1 MWFRLMM
8 VSFVFNGLST
18 FGLRILAAMG
28 LGAKYTTSYLA
39 FWYLAGT
46 LFLAIQ
52 YLRSGERL
60 KRSDIVVGS
69 TLGLCSVGGQ
79 TSMGLALAHGLPGS
93 IVFPVVLAGGLFIV
107 VAAGVLIFGERVGKA
122 GRLGILLGV
131 ISIVLL
137 SLD

>member
-8 VSFVFNGLST
+8 VAFLFNGLCT
-18 FGLRILAAMG
+18 FGIRILAAMG
-28 LGAKYTTSYLA
+28 LAAKYTTSYLA

-52 YLRSGERL
+52 YGRTGERP
-60 KRSDIVVGS
+60 KRSDLAVGS
-69 TLGLCSVGGQ
+69 ALGLCSAGGQ
-79 TSMGLALAHGLPGS
+79 TALGLALARGLPGS

-107 VAAGVLIFGERVGKA
+107 VASGVLIFGEKIGNA
-122 GRLGILLGV
+122 GRLGILLGI

>member
-8 VSFVFNGLST
+8 VSFVFNGLCT
-18 FGLRILAAMG
+18 FGIRILAAKG
-28 LGAKYTTSYLA
+28 LAAKYTTSYLA

-52 YLRSGERL
+52 YLRSGERP

-69 TLGLCSVGGQ
+69 ALGLCSVGGQ
-79 TSMGLALAHGLPGS
+79 TAMGLALARGLPGS

-107 VAAGVLIFGERVGKA
+107 VGAGMLIFGERVGNA
-122 GRLGILLGV
+122 GRLGILLGI